1 MEKMLE
7 NDEYEIVGVKLLE
20 LMKLK
25 EKIVGVEGVEYK
37 SINLIINLKN

>member
-25 EKIVGVEGVEYK
+25 EKIVGVEGVE
-37 SINLIINLKN
+37 